1 MISKS
6 SNKDKGITVEIKLTD
21 PRAIEIV
28 ENIPK
33 ERQNE
38 ILEKYIILGNMVISY
53 ASISTSKETVEN
65 FFAPLKSDIEMVREQ
80 LKLIVPTIA
89 TPVSKGAVTVENIF
103 RSFKEHFMDD
113 SFEDVS
119 AIGKYSDIKAT
130 TAKTKTE
137 VLIELKDYSGKVP
150 TIEVEKFWRD
160 TERRNVRYS
169 IFVSMRSEIAK
180 ISGCIKLETRMNRTA
195 IFVVNDK
202 LDWSGHL
209 FAYYVIKK
217 LIELETIKKKEL
229 KGEELSAVISK
240 VNRSLI
246 EIQKDTE
253 IIEEIQGVADRL
265 KTTCSN
271 KLQKLIDLANTYKRK
286 LDEKI
291 NDAFQEI
298 KKVEIR

>member
-1 MISKS
+1 MKTAVMTTNVHPSK
-6 SNKDKGITVEIKLTD
+6 
-21 PRAIEIV
+21 R
-28 ENIPK
+28 
-33 ERQNE
+33 RQH
-38 ILEKYIILGNMVISY
+38 S
-53 ASISTSKETVEN
+53 
-65 FFAPLKSDIEMVREQ
+65 
-80 LKLIVPTIA
+80 
-89 TPVSKGAVTVENIF
+89 
-103 RSFKEHFMDD
+103 
-113 SFEDVS
+113 
-119 AIGKYSDIKAT
+119 
-130 TAKTKTE
+130 
-137 VLIELKDYSGKVP
+137 
-150 TIEVEKFWRD
+150 
-160 TERRNVRYS
+160 
-169 IFVSMRSEIAK
+169 
-180 ISGCIKLETRMNRTA
+180 RMNRTA